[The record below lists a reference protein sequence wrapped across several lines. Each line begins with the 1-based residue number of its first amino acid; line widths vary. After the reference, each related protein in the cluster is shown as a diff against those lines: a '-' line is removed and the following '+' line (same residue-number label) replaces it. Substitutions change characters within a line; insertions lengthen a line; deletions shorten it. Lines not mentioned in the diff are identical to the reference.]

1 MRVSRISIL
10 VGLALVV
17 TVSSPCF
24 LLAEVKSGALFDEA
38 IQAVDSGRPT
48 LAQEKLREL
57 LKQYPDNYPALV
69 VLGQLESEEL
79 GGGDQGLRRLNA
91 AQLLMKAAVLQPL
104 RAEAFLALAQ
114 LYYSSGYVAKGD
126 EAAKMAVAANPYSYE
141 AFCLL
146 GQRYE
151 DSGNFTEAAKTYSRG
166 LEHYGMDPY
175 LTERRYLA
183 ATRGGLT
190 PEKFITVPS
199 GTGKPWSIFVRQ
211 YPDFY
216 LMADYSQAAGK
227 IPNAASHYSL
237 PLFRFNSCKRETV
250 PTRRYKD
257 LYEAFVKASL
267 TDPGLYKPV
276 RAELDRIR
284 KEALKAISKEHG
296 DKAKAKALYS
306 WLKKNVLKTYDRR
319 RGVLADSLLKKKR
332 YVSLNASILYTL
344 IAREAGLKVDG
355 SLLPGHFFA
364 TVDDGLRKIPVEL
377 SAEARL
383 GLPQEKGFDVLWWDQ
398 FRLLTQLSKD
408 HGVQTGAGSRM
419 LGSLDPTRLTAY
431 QFLSTNDHNLAR
443 IEDEFKDE
451 TEYKKSL
458 QEAILRNRREL
469 ASRLSAIQDRYRR
482 EPNKLE
488 SLSQRTKE
496 KFKAERRKEE
506 LEIGIINQRLRK
518 AKAKYFIET
527 GLALLRN
534 AKAMAP
540 RVDEF
545 IDREEQ
551 ALDLLASVDVG
562 PAMNSMMD
570 RQRRRNEFFRQLS
583 ENLLNLQI
591 EERVSGKA
599 SAAATRVQEAIRR
612 INAEL
617 AAIDAEEKRSWKSEK
632 DDWLNAITRLD
643 KVVEELPC
651 SQRLKRSL
659 ESLCWTAVRLAEK
672 NKDNLTAD
680 QVVRTGLARLPNS
693 DFARYYRDRESGNL

>member
-1 MRVSRISIL
+1 
-10 VGLALVV
+10 
-17 TVSSPCF
+17 
-24 LLAEVKSGALFDEA
+24 
-38 IQAVDSGRPT
+38 
-48 LAQEKLREL
+48 
-57 LKQYPDNYPALV
+57 
-69 VLGQLESEEL
+69 
-79 GGGDQGLRRLNA
+79 
-91 AQLLMKAAVLQPL
+91 
-104 RAEAFLALAQ
+104 
-114 LYYSSGYVAKGD
+114 
-126 EAAKMAVAANPYSYE
+126 
-141 AFCLL
+141 
-146 GQRYE
+146 
-151 DSGNFTEAAKTYSRG
+151 
-166 LEHYGMDPY
+166 MDPY

-199 GTGKPWSIFVRQ
+199 GTKAKPWSIYVRQ

-227 IPNAASHYSL
+227 IPSATRHYTL
-237 PLFRFNSCKRETV
+237 PLFRFNSCQGERV
-250 PTRRYKD
+250 RTRRYKD
-257 LYEAFVKASL
+257 LYEAFIKASL
-267 TDPGLYKPV
+267 TDPGLYKPL
-276 RAELDRIR
+276 RAQLDRIR

-296 DKAKAKALYS
+296 DKAKAKALYL

-344 IAREAGLKVDG
+344 IAGEAGLKVDG

-377 SAEARL
+377 SAETRL

-398 FRLLTQLSKD
+398 FRLLTQLTKD
-408 HGVQTGAGSRM
+408 HGVRTGSGSRM
-419 LGSLDPTRLTAY
+419 LGALDPTRLTAY
-431 QFLSTNDHNLAR
+431 QFLSTNDYNLAR
-443 IEDEFKDE
+443 IENEFKDE
-451 TEYKKSL
+451 MEYKKSL
-458 QEAILRNRREL
+458 QEAILRNKREL
-469 ASRLSAIQDRYRR
+469 ASRLSAIEDRYRR

-488 SLSQRTKE
+488 SLSQRTKD
-496 KFKAERRKEE
+496 KFKAERRKQE

-518 AKAKYFIET
+518 AEAKYFTET
-527 GLALLRN
+527 GLALIRH

-540 RVDEF
+540 RVGEF

-551 ALDLLASVDVG
+551 ALELLASVDIG

-612 INAEL
+612 VNAEL
-617 AAIDAEEKRSWKSEK
+617 AAIDAEEKRSWESEK
-632 DDWLNAITRLD
+632 DEWLNAITRLD
-643 KVVEELPC
+643 KVVEELPG

-659 ESLCWTAVRLAEK
+659 ESLCWTTVRLAEK

-680 QVVRTGLARLPNS
+680 QVVRTGLARLPDS
-693 DFARYYRDRESGNL
+693 DFARYYRDRETGNL